1 MEERSALLIDSAT
14 TEGSIFESCASLS
27 ELALSVNF
35 LWAVAVGFLAQKAVK
50 YQSAMLS
57 TNWEDTFRMLLIME
71 SRWIKKV
78 IQWRPLV
85 RSAFCPKKIDHSSG
99 LTLHPGYNSV

>member
-50 YQSAMLS
+50 YQSVMLF
-57 TNWEDTFRMLLIME
+57 TNWMLFITND
-71 SRWIKKV
+71 RWNAKAQK
-78 IQWRPLV
+78 LGL
-85 RSAFCPKKIDHSSG
+85 SSTG
-99 LTLHPGYNSV
+99 LMGWMAHRK

>member
-57 TNWEDTFRMLLIME
+57 TYCRMLLIME
-71 SRWIKKV
+71 DGWMKKV
-78 IQWRPLV
+78 I
-85 RSAFCPKKIDHSSG
+85 
-99 LTLHPGYNSV
+99 